1 MRSSRLSRSSLR
13 RQLWGLRL
21 SVGVTSLALAALAT
35 SAYRRNGQGEP
46 GRNLGEIT
54 VERINVVDRDGT
66 LRMVIS
72 DKDRMHPGV
81 IDGKVIDRPR
91 PFAGVI
97 FFNDD
102 GDEVGGLTYSGKVV
116 DGRRTAHSEI
126 AFDQL
131 KQDQTIG
138 MRYVE
143 GNGQRSA
150 ALEVWDRRT
159 SPLST
164 LIDKLNAANKIADPA
179 ARAAAVQKAR
189 AEAPPAPRRVYL
201 GKGTEREA
209 RLTLADANGTA
220 RLNLIVDAAGNPR
233 IEFLDDKGGVVQT
246 LPK

>member
-21 SVGVTSLALAALAT
+21 YVGVTSLALAALAT
-35 SAYRRNGQGEP
+35 SAYRRNGQAGP

-81 IDGKVIDRPR
+81 IDGKAIERPR
-91 PFAGVI
+91 PVAGII
-97 FFNDD
+97 FFNDE

-116 DGRRTAHSEI
+116 DGRRTAHSEV

-131 KQDQTIG
+131 KQDQTISMSYG
-138 MRYVE
+138 E
-143 GNGQRSA
+143 ADGQRTA
-150 ALEVWDRRT
+150 AIEVWDR
-159 SPLST
+159 SEQPLST
-164 LIDKLNAANKIADPA
+164 LIDKLNTANRIADPA
-179 ARAAAVQKAR
+179 ARAVAVQRAR
-189 AEAPPAPRRVYL
+189 AETPPAPHRVYL
-201 GKGTEREA
+201 GKGKEREA

-233 IEFLDDKGGVVQT
+233 IEFLNDKGRVVQT